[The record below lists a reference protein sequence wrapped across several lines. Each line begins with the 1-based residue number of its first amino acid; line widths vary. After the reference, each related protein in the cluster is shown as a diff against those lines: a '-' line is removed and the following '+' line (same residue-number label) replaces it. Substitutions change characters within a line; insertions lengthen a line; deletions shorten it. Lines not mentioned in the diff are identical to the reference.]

1 MADLPAWLG
10 TATPIT
16 ALVVVLIYLIRGV
29 RDGAW
34 VPRATVDL
42 LTAMHEKRVQEKAE
56 EAAAERLARTTQQE
70 IAAEQAEQI
79 AALVQGQETI
89 VRIISALPRPDGGEG
104 A

>member
-10 TATPIT
+10 TATP
-16 ALVVVLIYLIRGV
+16 LGVLLLIVILIARGTL
-29 RDGAW
+29 
-34 VPRATVDL
+34 VPRSTVDL
-42 LTAMHEKRVQEKAE
+42 MRSLHDERLRDKAE

-89 VRIISALPRPDGGEG
+89 VRIIEALPRPGDDQER
-104 A
+104 AP